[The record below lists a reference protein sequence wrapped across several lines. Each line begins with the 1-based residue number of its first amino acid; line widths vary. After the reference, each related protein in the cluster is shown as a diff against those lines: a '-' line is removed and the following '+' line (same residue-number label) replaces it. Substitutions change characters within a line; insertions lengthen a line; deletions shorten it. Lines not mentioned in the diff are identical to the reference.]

1 MNGQPR
7 RGIMRSAN
15 TEAALD
21 RLGRAVGRLSAVLIV
36 QREALS
42 DMAALADD
50 RARLERDRVALADE
64 LSNAQARAAR
74 LLEANATVAKRLVS
88 VMEDVRR
95 WQSAPE
101 DV

>member
-1 MNGQPR
+1 M
-7 RGIMRSAN
+7 
-15 TEAALD
+15 D